1 VLLVTSFP
9 LDLLRWVIVAV
20 IMAVIAQPALS
31 MLRATTPPL

>member
-1 VLLVTSFP
+1 VVGVLLVTSFP

-20 IMAVIAQPALS
+20 IAQPALS